1 MNLLLRGACCWLL
14 VAMGCTR
21 PMATEDIDSI
31 ARGNTFDRVG
41 DYKIGPADGL
51 SIKVFGE
58 ESLSGNYVVA
68 PSGMVQLPLIGFIQA
83 QGLTEVQF
91 AQKIER
97 LLRPIVKESRVT
109 VSVSDAESFQIYFS
123 GEVAIRGGRNLKGR
137 TSLLQGLVLAG
148 GLTDFA
154 SGQIYLIRRVGETE
168 VKRYV
173 TTYKDL
179 LRGRKTLDFYYLE
192 RGDIIHAE

>member
-1 MNLLLRGACCWLL
+1 
-14 VAMGCTR
+14 
-21 PMATEDIDSI
+21 
-31 ARGNTFDRVG
+31 
-41 DYKIGPADGL
+41 
-51 SIKVFGE
+51 
-58 ESLSGNYVVA
+58 
-68 PSGMVQLPLIGFIQA
+68 
-83 QGLTEVQF
+83 
-91 AQKIER
+91 
-97 LLRPIVKESRVT
+97 VT